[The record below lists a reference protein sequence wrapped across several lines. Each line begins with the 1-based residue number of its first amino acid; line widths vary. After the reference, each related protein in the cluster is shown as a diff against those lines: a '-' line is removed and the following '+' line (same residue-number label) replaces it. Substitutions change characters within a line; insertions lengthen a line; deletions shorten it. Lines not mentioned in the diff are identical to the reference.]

1 MTMLSIPR
9 RLAQGPLP
17 LMLASLVLLVA
28 LFVLT
33 LRAASP
39 EEEGREVPLSEL
51 LAQADAG
58 AVTEA
63 TVLDADA
70 RVVFN
75 VGDTPHWAAYPKS
88 DVATQSLLEAL
99 GAGGTRVV
107 VDQQTGKRQ
116 AVFLA
121 QFVLPLLLL
130 ANLFGLLF
138 VAGRSGGARDLLGFS
153 RLLKDHIRSGS
164 RATFADVAGAGDA
177 VVELREVVDY
187 LRHPDRFRALGALPP
202 KGVLLVGPPGCGKTL
217 LARAVAGEADVPFY
231 SISGSEFVES
241 LVGVG
246 AARVRDLFR
255 QAIAAAPAIVFV
267 DELDAAGRRR
277 GAGVGGGHDEREQ
290 TLNEL
295 LVQMDGFTPAV
306 GVIVIAATNRPD
318 ILDPALLRP
327 GRFDRRITV
336 DLPDAE
342 GRKAILELHARHK
355 RLGTDVDLGVVARR
369 TAGFSGAD
377 LANVLSE
384 SALLAVR
391 MHRPAITMSDV
402 TEAIERVLAGPRAR
416 ARRLSAEQLRRV
428 AYHEAG
434 HALVAAHHRGV
445 ETLDRVAVSARGRHI
460 GHLDV
465 LQRDDRLVLTRTELM
480 EELTIGMAGV
490 AAEEM
495 VFDEPS
501 TAAEGDLER
510 ATALA
515 RDLVARYGMSDSVG
529 RVQVHER
536 QDEVFLGRD
545 YLAARHVAPSM
556 LEAVD
561 GEVRRLLDEAEQRAT
576 DILTKARRQFEALAA
591 ALAER
596 EVLEGDE
603 VRTLLTPKRARPA
616 RPRPKREPV

>member
-1 MTMLSIPR
+1 MSMLRIPR

-17 LMLASLVLLVA
+17 LMLASLLLLIA

-39 EEEGREVPLSEL
+39 EEVGREVPLSEL
-51 LAQADAG
+51 LAQAGAG
-58 AVTEA
+58 AVTDA
-63 TVLDADA
+63 TILDADA
-70 RVVFN
+70 RVVFD
-75 VGDTPHWAAYPKS
+75 VGGTPQWAAYPKS
-88 DVATQSLLEAL
+88 DVATQSLLEVL
-99 GAGGTRVV
+99 GDGGTRVV

-138 VAGRSGGARDLLGFS
+138 VIGRSGGARDLLGFS
-153 RLLKDHIRSGS
+153 RLVGGHIRDGTS
-164 RATFADVAGAGDA
+164 ATFADVAGAGDA
-177 VVELREVVDY
+177 VVELRELVDY
-187 LRHPDRFRALGALPP
+187 LRHPDRFAALGALPP

-255 QAIAAAPAIVFV
+255 QATASAPAIVFV

-295 LVQMDGFTPAV
+295 LVQMDGFTPAA

-336 DLPDAE
+336 DLPDVE
-342 GRKAILELHARHK
+342 GREAILELHARHK
-355 RLGTDVDLGVVARR
+355 PLAADVDLGVVARR

-416 ARRLSAEQLRRV
+416 ARRLSADQLHRV

-434 HALVAAHHRGV
+434 HAVVAAHHRGA
-445 ETLDRVAVSARGRHI
+445 ETLERVAVSARGRHI

-465 LQRDDRLVLTRTELM
+465 LQRDDRLVLTRTDLM
-480 EELTIGMAGV
+480 EELTIGMAGI
-490 AAEEM
+490 AAEEL

-515 RDLVARYGMSDSVG
+515 RDLVARYGMSDSIG

-536 QDEVFLGRD
+536 EDEVFLGRD
-545 YLAARHVAPSM
+545 YLAARHVAPSL

-561 GEVRRLLDEAEQRAT
+561 GEARRLLDEAEHRAT
-576 DILTKARRQFEALAA
+576 QILTEARRQLDVLAA

-596 EVLEGDE
+596 EVLETDE
-603 VRTLLTPKRARPA
+603 VRMLLAPARARP
-616 RPRPKREPV
+616 KRQRV